1 MLGNKTVDS
10 ESRYSGA
17 GGKIVIG
24 GVAERG
30 RNGAVVVVVKDAELS
45 FLAASFSPKPISGGA
60 TGVGRSMSGA
70 ASMSGGVSLAVSAE
84 ISVESGVDE
93 RRMTVDGVEG
103 VEAATESG
111 DAAAAAAADE
121 DGEDDEAQLS
131 KG

>member
-93 RRMTVDGVEG
+93 RRMTVDGVE
-103 VEAATESG
+103 AATESG
-111 DAAAAAAADE
+111 DAAAAADD
-121 DGEDDEAQLS
+121 DGDDDDAQLS